1 MGAMVIF
8 MGGIKVESLQTV
20 LLLAVYLGLAV
31 FAMRG
36 GNLIFGF
43 LVAALG
49 WAVIGLVPVMETI
62 TGIIQKGADNYA
74 PTAVVVILG
83 SWFGRMLVE
92 TGIASS
98 LIRRAVELGGDKLFV
113 TTTLVSIVTTFI
125 FTSTFGVGAV
135 IAIGIIVLPVLL
147 SIGVPERVA
156 VPAYTMS
163 IAAAMY
169 INQVLFKQMVMFF
182 PANSVQFTG
191 SYFKFGAT
199 AMAVSLGVILLML
212 AFNLIIRK
220 PVKAWAVSVPQV
232 NVVHVPAISYLVPV
246 VPVLMAVFFNWPPL
260 PGMLLAIFLTLVTTN
275 KLLPWNNAQAM
286 LLKSLKDGTTD
297 VALLL
302 GMLLMVAIF
311 GAAAGKVAGIFK
323 SVLGPYIPT
332 NLWTIAL
339 VFGLVAPLGL
349 FRGPLM
355 VWGAGAATIA
365 ILVAMNLFVPAVLL
379 PIVFVPTISMAIAVC
394 PTQSWNLWAISYTKL
409 AITDFLKSAVGWAWL
424 TVILNSLLA
433 AYFFA

>member
-1 MGAMVIF
+1 M
-8 MGGIKVESLQTV
+8 ESLQTV
-20 LLLAVYLGLAV
+20 LLLAVYFGLAV
-31 FAMRG
+31 YAMRG
-36 GNLIFGF
+36 GNLIIGF
-43 LVAALG
+43 FLAALG
-49 WAVIGLVPVMETI
+49 WAAIGLVPVMSVI
-62 TGIIQKGADNYA
+62 LDIVQKGSDNYA
-74 PTAVVVILG
+74 PTAMVVILG

-92 TGIASS
+92 TGIAGS
-98 LIRRAVELGGDKLFV
+98 LIRRAVELGGDKLLV
-113 TTTLVSIVTTFI
+113 TTTLVSLVTTFI

-147 SIGVPERVA
+147 SMGVPERVA

-191 SYFKFGAT
+191 PYFKFGVI
-199 AMAVSLGVILLML
+199 AMVVSLGVIFLML
-212 AFNLIIRK
+212 VYNLIIRK
-220 PVKAWAVSVPQV
+220 PVKAWAVSAPQI
-232 NVVHVPAISYLVPV
+232 NVVHVPAISYLVPI
-246 VPVLMAVFFNWPPL
+246 VPVVMAVLFNWPPL
-260 PGMLLAIFLTLVTTN
+260 PGMLLAIVLTLVTTN
-275 KLLPWNNAQAM
+275 KLLPWGNAQSM

-311 GAAAGKVAGIFK
+311 GAAAGKVAPIFK
-323 SVLGPYIPT
+323 TVIGHIIPT
-332 NLWTIAL
+332 NLWVIAI
-339 VFGLVAPLGL
+339 VFGVVAPLGL

-365 ILVAMNLFVPAVLL
+365 ILVAMNLFPPPALL
-379 PIVFVPTISMAIAVC
+379 PVVFVPTISMAIAVC
-394 PTQSWNLWAISYTKL
+394 PTQSWNLWAITYTKL
-409 AITDFLKSAVGWAWL
+409 PIRDFLKSGVGWAWI

-433 AYFFA
+433 AYLFA